1 MIINIPDGVL
11 KAMKGDYVLYKVDYL
26 LDHFAEETY
35 LLEAYR
41 KAGERFGSEDTMS
54 RVEEMLKMA
63 ERKEE

>member
-11 KAMKGDYVLYKVDYL
+11 KAMKGDYVLYKVD
-26 LDHFAEETY
+26 Y

>member
-1 MIINIPDGVL
+1 MTINVPDGVL
-11 KAMKGDYVLYKVDYL
+11 KARKGDYVLYKVDYL
-26 LDHFAEETY
+26 LDHFVEEAY

-41 KAGERFGSEDTMS
+41 RAGKRFGSEDTMS